1 MKNESNSQNYERAAK
16 LRDRIRALSK
26 ISNEKYSDL
35 NNRENFDII
44 FLKEKHDLISI
55 HVFFFR
61 AGKNLGNKD
70 FLFENNLFDQTKKNI
85 FSISLLFLLK
95 KFSSQ

>member
-44 FLKEKHDLISI
+44 FLK
-55 HVFFFR
+55 
-61 AGKNLGNKD
+61 KNMT
-70 FLFENNLFDQTKKNI
+70 LFQFM
-85 FSISLLFLLK
+85 F
-95 KFSSQ
+95 FSSDQ